1 MKLASRHLQHFCAV
15 VLVLAGCG
23 SAAPP
28 PSGEPDARGAR
39 GVISPD
45 GLPAD
50 APGTSVT
57 ANDAARTPDLAADL
71 RPDRVIEPPD
81 AIVDAGPMVSPR
93 NCSAGHTCSGNA
105 RCQRAC
111 IGGLIYRCSCAEGH
125 FVCTGCI
132 SIDGGAP
139 DVRGGPGPCAAGVS
153 SQRRCD
159 MAGAV
164 CQQRTDGAQKLC
176 ACGDLGPDRLW
187 VCQ

>member
-1 MKLASRHLQHFCAV
+1 MNLASRQLQGFCAA

-23 SAAPP
+23 TPAPP
-28 PSGEPDARGAR
+28 PDEPDAASVRGS
-39 GVISPD
+39 VSPD
-45 GLPAD
+45 GLLAD
-50 APGTSVT
+50 APRAAPIDV
-57 ANDAARTPDLAADL
+57 ARTPDLATDV
-71 RPDRVIEPPD
+71 RPDRAMDPPD
-81 AIVDAGPMVSPR
+81 APVDAGPAVSPR
-93 NCSAGHTCSGNA
+93 DCSAGHTCSGNA

-111 IGGLIYRCSCAEGH
+111 IGGLIYRCSCTEGH

-132 SIDGGAP
+132 SIDGGAS
-139 DVRGGPGPCAAGVS
+139 DVRGGPGPCAAGVG